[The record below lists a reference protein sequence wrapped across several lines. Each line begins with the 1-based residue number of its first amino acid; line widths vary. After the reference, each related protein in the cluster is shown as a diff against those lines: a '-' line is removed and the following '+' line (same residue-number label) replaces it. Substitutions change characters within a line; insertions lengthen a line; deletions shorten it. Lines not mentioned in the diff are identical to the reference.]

1 MPESRARGPGG
12 YAEVSG
18 TAGSPRIQAGPGQ
31 SSGPAQPF
39 TPPDISALGD
49 GPAAGGAAHNGG
61 GGLAHAIS
69 FGGQLIKLLPEA
81 AEVAAL

>member
-1 MPESRARGPGG
+1 MGESTARGPGG
-12 YAEVSG
+12 YNEVSG
-18 TAGSPRIQAGPGQ
+18 TAGTPRTQAA
-31 SSGPAQPF
+31 PAQASRAGPF

-69 FGGQLIKLLPEA
+69 SGGQLIKLLPEI
-81 AEVAAL
+81 AEVAAV